1 MGSQTSFLKSIQ
13 YAIEGIKTAF
23 QEEPNFKIH
32 FAIAILVLILAG
44 FLGFSSSEWLL
55 LLFTISFVLVVEF
68 INTSLEDIVNLIN
81 PEVHPLAKK
90 AKDVM
95 AAAVLISAITSVFVG
110 VILFLPKLLGYF
122 R

>member
-68 INTSLEDIVNLIN
+68 INTSLEDMVSLIN

>member
-1 MGSQTSFLKSIQ
+1 MGSQTSFIKSIE
-13 YAIEGIKTAF
+13 YALEGIKTAHK
-23 QEEPNFKIH
+23 EEPNFKIH

-44 FLGFSSSEWLL
+44 FLGFSSTEWLL

-68 INTSLEDIVNLIN
+68 INTSLEDVVNLIN

-95 AAAVLISAITSVFVG
+95 AAAVLISAITSVLVG
-110 VILFLPKLLGYF
+110 VTLFLPKLLGYF

>member
-23 QEEPNFKIH
+23 SEEPNFKIH

>member
-95 AAAVLISAITSVFVG
+95 SLFLFPQNCTPCLNKL
-110 VILFLPKLLGYF
+110 ILFLPKL
-122 R
+122 

>member
-1 MGSQTSFLKSIQ
+1 MGSQTSFIKSIE
-13 YAIEGIKTAF
+13 YALEGIKTALK
-23 QEEPNFKIH
+23 EEPNFKIH

-68 INTSLEDIVNLIN
+68 INTSLEDMVNLIN